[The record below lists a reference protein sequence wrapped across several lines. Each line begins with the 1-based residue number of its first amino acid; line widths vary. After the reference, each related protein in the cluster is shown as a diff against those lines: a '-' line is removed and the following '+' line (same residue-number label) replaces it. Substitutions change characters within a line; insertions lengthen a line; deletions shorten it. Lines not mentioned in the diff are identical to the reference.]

1 MQKMNGSTK
10 VAVFVRRAGIVAFI
24 GVSRKEPPEIPNKE
38 ITKYGVQTVT
48 QTAANRIPISVTAT
62 STSV

>member
-10 VAVFVRRAGIVAFI
+10 VAVLVRRAGIVAFI

-38 ITKYGVQTVT
+38 ITKYGV
-48 QTAANRIPISVTAT
+48 
-62 STSV
+62 